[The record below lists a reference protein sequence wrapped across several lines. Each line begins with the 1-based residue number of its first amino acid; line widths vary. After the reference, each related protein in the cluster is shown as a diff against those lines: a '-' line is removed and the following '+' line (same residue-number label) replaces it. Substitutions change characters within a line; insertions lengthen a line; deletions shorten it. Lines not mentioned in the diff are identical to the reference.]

1 VVRADSPAAGQG
13 SPAAEAV
20 LVEEQDSPA
29 VVAVLAAAASRAARA
44 QAERQA
50 VRKMVNNKIEISGEP
65 RRARSGRDPEP
76 RHAIELIG
84 AGKTYRSGS
93 IEFEALKGIDL
104 TIDVGEY
111 VAVMGPSGSG
121 KSTIM
126 NILGCLDTLTK
137 GEYHLGGD
145 DVDDL
150 DEIELAAIRN
160 EQIGFVF
167 QGFNLMPALSAWR
180 NVEVG
185 MMYARVPKEER
196 KVRAERAL
204 HRVGLGDRM
213 ENRPGELSGGQQQ
226 RVAVARALVGEPT
239 IILADEPTGNLDSVS
254 TEDVLSL
261 FDELHEA
268 GRTIV
273 LITHELEVAQR
284 ARRIVWVR
292 DGEILRDEVN
302 AA

>member
-1 VVRADSPAAGQG
+1 VALQVERAPEQAALVEQAAQADSRVALADSRVARVAA
-13 SPAAEAV
+13 S
-20 LVEEQDSPA
+20 
-29 VVAVLAAAASRAARA
+29 AAAL
-44 QAERQA
+44 A
-50 VRKMVNNKIEISGEP
+50 VALEVAPMVDTTSGT
-65 RRARSGRDPEP
+65 RRRSSAPTPEP
-76 RHAIELIG
+76 RKAIELIG
-84 AGKTYRSGS
+84 ARKVYRSGT
-93 IEFEALKGIDL
+93 IEFEALRGIEL
-104 TIDVGEY
+104 SINVGEY

-126 NILGCLDTLTK
+126 NILGCLDTLTE
-137 GEYHLGGD
+137 GQYRLGGD
-145 DVDDL
+145 DVDDM
-150 DEIELAAIRN
+150 DEIDLAAIRN

-167 QGFNLMPALSAWR
+167 QGFNLMPSLSAWR
-180 NVEVG
+180 NVEVP

-196 KVRAERAL
+196 KQRAQRAL
-204 HRVGLGDRM
+204 ERVGLGSRL

-254 TEDVLSL
+254 TMDVLTL
-261 FDELHEA
+261 FDELHAA

-292 DGEILRDEVN
+292 DGEIMRDEVN

>member
-1 VVRADSPAAGQG
+1 VVLAVASAAVPVAASAAAQAAALEVA
-13 SPAAEAV
+13 PMAEAT
-20 LVEEQDSPA
+20 ETT
-29 VVAVLAAAASRAARA
+29 
-44 QAERQA
+44 
-50 VRKMVNNKIEISGEP
+50 GP
-65 RRARSGRDPEP
+65 RRRGAAVKEQP
-76 RHAIELIG
+76 RKAIELIG
-84 AGKTYRSGS
+84 ARKIYRSGT
-93 IEFEALKGIDL
+93 IEFEALRGIEL
-104 TIDVGEY
+104 SINVGEY

-126 NILGCLDTLTK
+126 NILGCLDTLTE
-137 GEYHLGGD
+137 GQYRLGGD

-150 DEIELAAIRN
+150 DEIDLAAIRN

-180 NVEVG
+180 NVEVP

-196 KVRAERAL
+196 KERAVRALE
-204 HRVGLGDRM
+204 RVGLGSRL

-254 TEDVLSL
+254 TADVLTL
-261 FDELHEA
+261 FDELHAA

>member
-1 VVRADSPAAGQG
+1 VVLAVAS
-13 SPAAEAV
+13 AAE
-20 LVEEQDSPA
+20 P
-29 VVAVLAAAASRAARA
+29 VAASAAAQAAA
-44 QAERQA
+44 LEVAPMAEA
-50 VRKMVNNKIEISGEP
+50 TETTGP
-65 RRARSGRDPEP
+65 RRRGAAVKEQP
-76 RHAIELIG
+76 RKAIELIG
-84 AGKTYRSGS
+84 ARKIYRSGT
-93 IEFEALKGIDL
+93 IEFEALRGIEL
-104 TIDVGEY
+104 SINVGEY

-126 NILGCLDTLTK
+126 NILGCLDTLTE
-137 GEYHLGGD
+137 GQYRLGGD

-150 DEIELAAIRN
+150 DEIDLAAIRN

-180 NVEVG
+180 NVEVP

-196 KVRAERAL
+196 KERAVRALE
-204 HRVGLGDRM
+204 RVGLGSRL

-254 TEDVLSL
+254 TADVLTL
-261 FDELHEA
+261 FDELHAA